1 MDRLLQDFSAELQ
14 AHQGAPCLSLY
25 QPTHRAMAGRQQD
38 ALRFRNLVDE
48 LEASLQRDYAKRDVG
63 PLIKPFRALADD
75 AGFWRGTMRDGLAVL
90 GSAELFRVYHL
101 QRPVPELAVAA
112 GSFHV
117 KPLIRIL
124 QSADR
129 YHVLG
134 VDRERIRLFEGNR
147 DQLDELELPAGFPRT
162 SQDVLGERE
171 NQRYVGAWAARAG
184 QAGVLHGAGSDSDIV
199 DTAMERFFRAVDQA
213 VLEQYSRPPG
223 RPLLLAGLP
232 ENLGR
237 FRAFSRNPF
246 VLEASIGVH
255 PDTLAP
261 EALREQA
268 WRAIEP
274 TYLARLQGWWKATRP
289 ATRTSWA
296 TATSPGGAQRGGRA
310 RGHPAGRCRAPRAR
324 PARPGQ
330 RRHRARR
337 PAPPGRGR
345 PAGRH
350 RAAGAGRRRPGGDG
364 AVGAHADR
372 HRAGRDLPLL
382 SPACHPAAGGPGRHW
397 VAPRA
402 SASSRVRARSASL
415 LARRWVGQPCR
426 CSCTSSASATIQTGL
441 SFRHGM

>member
-213 VLEQYSRPPG
+213 VLEQYSRPSG

-274 TYLARLQGWWKATRP
+274 TYLARLQGLVE
-289 ATRTSWA
+289 SY
-296 TATSPGGAQRGGRA
+296 Q
-310 RGHPAGRCRAPRAR
+310 AGYA
-324 PARPGQ
+324 
-330 RRHRARR
+330 HEL
-337 PAPPGRGR
+337 
-345 PAGRH
+345 
-350 RAAGAGRRRPGGDG
+350 GDS
-364 AVGAHADR
+364 D
-372 HRAGRDLPLL
+372 
-382 SPACHPAAGGPGRHW
+382 
-397 VAPRA
+397 VAK
-402 SASSRVRARSASL
+402 VARSAVAERVATL
-415 LARRWVGQPCR
+415 LVDAERRVPGRLDLASGAIEPDALRRPDVDDLLDDIAQQVLAGGGQVVMVPSARMP
-426 CSCTSSASATIQTGL
+426 TDTGL
-441 SFRHGM
+441 AAIYRY

>member
-213 VLEQYSRPPG
+213 VLEQYSRPSG

-268 WRAIEP
+268 WHAIEP
-274 TYLARLQGWWKATRP
+274 TYLARLQGLVE
-289 ATRTSWA
+289 SY
-296 TATSPGGAQRGGRA
+296 Q
-310 RGHPAGRCRAPRAR
+310 AGYA
-324 PARPGQ
+324 
-330 RRHRARR
+330 HEL
-337 PAPPGRGR
+337 
-345 PAGRH
+345 
-350 RAAGAGRRRPGGDG
+350 GDS
-364 AVGAHADR
+364 D
-372 HRAGRDLPLL
+372 
-382 SPACHPAAGGPGRHW
+382 
-397 VAPRA
+397 VAK
-402 SASSRVRARSASL
+402 VARSAVAGRVATL
-415 LARRWVGQPCR
+415 LVDAERRVPGRLDLASGAIEPDALRRPDVDDLLDDIAQQVLAGGGQVVMVPSARMP
-426 CSCTSSASATIQTGL
+426 TDTGL
-441 SFRHGM
+441 AAIYRY

>member
-1 MDRLLQDFSAELQ
+1 MMDRLLQDFSAELQ

-213 VLEQYSRPPG
+213 VLEQYSRPSG

-274 TYLARLQGWWKATRP
+274 TYLARLQGLVE
-289 ATRTSWA
+289 SY
-296 TATSPGGAQRGGRA
+296 Q
-310 RGHPAGRCRAPRAR
+310 AGYA
-324 PARPGQ
+324 
-330 RRHRARR
+330 HEL
-337 PAPPGRGR
+337 
-345 PAGRH
+345 
-350 RAAGAGRRRPGGDG
+350 GDS
-364 AVGAHADR
+364 D
-372 HRAGRDLPLL
+372 
-382 SPACHPAAGGPGRHW
+382 
-397 VAPRA
+397 VAK
-402 SASSRVRARSASL
+402 VARSAVAGRVATL
-415 LARRWVGQPCR
+415 LVDAERRVPGRLDLASGAIEPDALRRPDVDDLLDDIAQQVLAGGGQVVMVPSARMP
-426 CSCTSSASATIQTGL
+426 TDTGL
-441 SFRHGM
+441 AAIYRY